1 MSRAK
6 ASTVLALLAF
16 VTFAAGCTRNDP
28 TAPSEPPVPALDEHQ
43 GGNN

>member
-6 ASTVLALLAF
+6 LSTVLALLAF
-16 VTFAAGCTRNDP
+16 VTFSAGCTRDDP
-28 TAPSEPPVPALDEHQ
+28 TAPSETPPPALDEHL